1 MRLLASLMIG
11 SLMIGLAVVGVAH
24 AAPGDLDTSFSG
36 DGRLVEPGVVSPPP
50 GAIAIQADGK
60 IVVVGESAADFAV
73 LRYNRNGTLDP
84 AWGGTGVVVT
94 DFGGTSVAAA
104 RAVAIQSDGRIVVA
118 GRAGSANVPRM
129 ALARYLSNGTRDLT
143 FGTNGLLVLDI
154 PAGSSGTSAAGVAI
168 QTDGRIVVA
177 GGEGGDWLI
186 VRLLANG
193 ALDTT
198 FGNPTFAGIV
208 RKNLGGT
215 ETARAVAIAPDG
227 RIVVAG
233 SRTFLDLAVFS
244 WDYLVG
250 GLPQFVAEFIAD
262 NGAGHASFGGQ
273 STVQV
278 TAMVVQPDGKVV
290 LVGDLRQPTGQI
302 PTPSFAN
309 NIAVAR
315 YNVDGTMDATFGTN
329 GLRGFDLGPSSF
341 AQGVALQP
349 DGKIVIVGS
358 INETAGPTSNIN
370 MVTVRLNANGALLD
384 STFSGDGRV
393 VADFNAS
400 QNDFGSAVA
409 IQPTDGRIVAA
420 GSAGG
425 RLALVRYHAFA
436 CNGLNVTIL
445 GTNGPNV
452 ISGTLKPDVIH
463 GLGGNDFIDGGGGND
478 TICGGDGNDT
488 LIGGDG
494 NDTLIAG
501 TGQDTLSGGGGT
513 DVCTGSTV
521 GVTID
526 PADSFVGCETVNTGF
541 AGVSGEWLDVEQ
553 HCNASTRQPQC
564 WLVGALRVFN
574 PGLETTAVPS
584 TVAFYLSEDDTLDE
598 DDTFLGYESVKTLE
612 LGGEELVRLNLRLPE
627 GTDAAGLVVIAVVD
641 FFNDVTERNETN
653 NEAVSP
659 PVSSRRGARGR

>member
-1 MRLLASLMIG
+1 MRALASFLIV
-11 SLMIGLAVVGVAH
+11 LGVAGAAQ
-24 AAPGDLDTSFSG
+24 AAPGDLDTTFSG
-36 DGRLVEPGVVSPPP
+36 DGRHVEPGVVSPTP

-60 IVVVGESAADFAV
+60 IVVVGESAGDFAV

-104 RAVAIQSDGRIVVA
+104 RAVAIQSDGRILVA
-118 GRAGSANVPRM
+118 GRAGSANVPRV
-129 ALARYLSNGTRDLT
+129 ALARYLSNGTLDPT
-143 FGTNGLLVLDI
+143 FGTNGLLTMSF
-154 PAGSSGTSAAGVAI
+154 ASNSSGAAAAGIAI
-168 QTDGRIVVA
+168 QADGRIVVA
-177 GGEGGDWLI
+177 GGEGGDWVI
-186 VRLLANG
+186 ARLLANG
-193 ALDTT
+193 TLDTT
-198 FGNPTFAGIV
+198 FGSPTFAGIV
-208 RKNLGGT
+208 RKNLGGN
-215 ETARAVAIAPDG
+215 ETARAVAIAPDA

-233 SRTFLDLAVFS
+233 SRTFLGLAVFS

-250 GLPQFVAEFIAD
+250 GLPQFVAEFIVD
-262 NGAGHASFGGQ
+262 NGAGHTSFGGQ

-290 LVGDLRQPTGQI
+290 LVGYLRQPTGQI
-302 PTPSFAN
+302 PTPSFAD

-315 YNVDGTMDATFGTN
+315 YNVDGTMDTTFGTN
-329 GLRGFDLGPSSF
+329 GLRGIDLGPSSF
-341 AQGVALQP
+341 ARGVALQP

-370 MVTVRLNANGALLD
+370 IVTVRLNANGALLD

-393 VADFNAS
+393 VEDFNAS

-409 IQPTDGRIVAA
+409 IQPSDGRIVAA

-445 GTNGPNV
+445 GTNGPNS
-452 ISGTLKPDVIH
+452 ITGTLKPDVIH

-501 TGQDTLSGGGGT
+501 TGQDTLNGGGGT
-513 DVCTGSTV
+513 DVCTGTTV

-526 PADSFVGCETVNTGF
+526 PVDSFVGCETVATGI

-553 HCNASTRQPQC
+553 HCNASARQPQC

-584 TVAFYLSEDDTLDE
+584 TVAFYLSVDDVLDE
-598 DDTFLGYESVKTLE
+598 NDAFLGYASVKALE
-612 LGGEELVRLNLRLPE
+612 IAGEETVRLNVRLPE
-627 GTDAAGLVVIAVVD
+627 GFDAAGLVVIAVVD
-641 FFNDVTERNETN
+641 FFGDVPERNETN
-653 NEAVSP
+653 NVAVSP
-659 PVSSRRGARGR
+659 HVSSRRAAKVR